1 MILKDKNIFI
11 TGAGKGIGLSTTLE
25 AIKQGAFVYALVKS
39 KKDKKKFKNLKN
51 VKLFFGKLK
60 NPSLNKRIL
69 SQSIKDK
76 RKISGIVN
84 NAGIR
89 QRLNF
94 NKIPNN
100 EIKKIFEIN
109 FFSIFFVMQIFSKYF
124 IKKKF
129 LLQ

>member
-1 MILKDKNIFI
+1 MHWSSQRKTKRNL
-11 TGAGKGIGLSTTLE
+11 
-25 AIKQGAFVYALVKS
+25 
-39 KKDKKKFKNLKN
+39 KFKKCKIIFGN
-51 VKLFFGKLK
+51 V
-60 NPSLNKRIL
+60 NNTSLIKRIL

-100 EIKKIFEIN
+100 EIKKYLKLIFLN
-109 FFSIFFVMQIFSKYF
+109 FLCYANIFKIFY
-124 IKKKF
+124 KKKF